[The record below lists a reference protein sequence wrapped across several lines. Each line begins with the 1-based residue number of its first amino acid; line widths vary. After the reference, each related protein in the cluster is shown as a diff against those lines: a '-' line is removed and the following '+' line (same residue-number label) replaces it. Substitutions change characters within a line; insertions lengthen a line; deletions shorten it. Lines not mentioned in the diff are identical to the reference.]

1 MNETA
6 NVAKILGDSPNAT
19 ADSPL
24 SSLGLPG
31 RILKLLEDNGVT
43 NVGDLALRMED
54 DPKSILAIGGIGP
67 KTLLSIRTALETIA
81 LDSAE
86 EYREPVQSLGDQF
99 KSVPSAEPKGTAE
112 KEKKGEEKKR
122 KKADKKK
129 DKKLM
134 KADKKKDKKSKKVD
148 KKKDKKSKKVDK
160 KKDKKKVK
168 KAGKK
173 KNKK

>member
-1 MNETA
+1 MKDTA
-6 NVAKILGDSPNAT
+6 NATKILGDDFGVVS
-19 ADSPL
+19 DSPL
-24 SSLGLPG
+24 SSLDLPG
-31 RILKLLEDNGVT
+31 RILKLLEDNGFT
-43 NVGDLALRMED
+43 TVGDLALRMED
-54 DPKSILAIGGIGP
+54 EPKSILAIGGIGP
-67 KTLLSIRTALETIA
+67 KTLLSISTALETIA

-99 KSVPSAEPKGTAE
+99 KSVPSAEPKGAAK
-112 KEKKGEEKKR
+112 KEKKGKEKKH

-134 KADKKKDKKSKKVD
+134 KTDKKKDKKSKKVD
-148 KKKDKKSKKVDK
+148 KKKDKKHKKSKDQKAK
-160 KKDKKKVK
+160 KKNK

>member
-43 NVGDLALRMED
+43 NVGGLALRMED

-67 KTLLSIRTALETIA
+67 KTLLSIRTALETTA

-86 EYREPVQSLGDQF
+86 EYRVPVQSLGDQF
-99 KSVPSAEPKGTAE
+99 QSVPSAEPKEAVK
-112 KEKKGEEKKR
+112 KEKKGKEKKP

-134 KADKKKDKKSKKVD
+134 KTDKKKDKKSKKVD
-148 KKKDKKSKKVDK
+148 KKRIRKPVRKRIRKPVRKRIRIRNNYHF
-160 KKDKKKVK
+160 
-168 KAGKK
+168 G
-173 KNKK
+173 